1 MAEIVR
7 EFVETFILETVMPT
21 VKNLLMTMKFVG
33 LVTVMTLLCKL
44 IGIPAYFSVS
54 GCLLAF
60 LILLV
65 ILILE
70 RKEYKEVQE
79 FYDELERRGKDEIS
93 KLHRNVKL
101 HLDKNSQGGQQES
114 GSDIED
120 E

>member
-1 MAEIVR
+1 
-7 EFVETFILETVMPT
+7 MPT
-21 VKNLLMTMKFVG
+21 GKNLLVTMKFVG
-33 LVTVMTLLCKL
+33 LITVMTLLCKL

-54 GCLLAF
+54 GCLLA
-60 LILLV
+60 LLLLLV

-101 HLDKNSQGGQQES
+101 HLDKNSQGGQQEP